1 MAADRV
7 GMAVAM
13 TTNRTPHAPAV
24 RYLPVVAATFIHWV
38 GYSAIA
44 AAGLSVAV
52 VLPLGLLR

>member
-1 MAADRV
+1 MAL
-7 GMAVAM
+7 AM
-13 TTNRTPHAPAV
+13 TTTNRTPHAPAV